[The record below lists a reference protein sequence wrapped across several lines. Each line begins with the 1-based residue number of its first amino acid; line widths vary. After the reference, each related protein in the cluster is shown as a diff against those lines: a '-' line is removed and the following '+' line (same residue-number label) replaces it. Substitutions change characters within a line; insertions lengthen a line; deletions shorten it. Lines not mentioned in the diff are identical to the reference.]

1 MKKTIV
7 QKLFNYHSL
16 QVLLFSLVVSSIVEM
31 NGQQVTAEFEPK
43 VSHPMFA
50 LGKGPLILIDESHH
64 NFHTISPITTIAYG
78 DHQSIEIP
86 GRFSAF
92 KKILIKDGFKVI
104 PLKSGINSDILES
117 SSVLVI
123 ANALSERNVE
133 DWSLPNPSAFSIGE
147 IKIIVSWV
155 AKGGSLL
162 LIADHQPWPGAASE
176 LAEQFGVLFYNGS
189 TDILYFNRLSETLNS
204 HPVTEGR
211 NDLEKIDSLITFGG
225 QAFRFKPDL
234 VGEPLLVI
242 GENQKMDLHWNPFE
256 PYTDKVP
263 SIRIDGMFQG
273 AVIKHQLGR
282 VAIFGEAAMFTAQLS
297 NGNPMGINHPQ
308 ALQHTQFILNLFHW
322 LINELE

>member
-1 MKKTIV
+1 MKKPIIQV
-7 QKLFNYHSL
+7 FFNHHSL
-16 QVLLFSLVVSSIVEM
+16 RVLLFLLVICSIGEM

-64 NFHTISPITTIAYG
+64 NFHTISPTIAY
-78 DHQSIEIP
+78 DVNDQTIEIL
-86 GRFSAF
+86 GRYSAF
-92 KKILIKDGFKVI
+92 KKLLIKDGFNVN
-104 PLKSGINSDILES
+104 PLKAGINSDILETA
-117 SSVLVI
+117 SVLVI
-123 ANALSERNVE
+123 ANALSERNVD
-133 DWSLPNPSAFSIGE
+133 DWSLPNPSAFSTEE
-147 IKIIVSWV
+147 IKVIVSWV

-162 LIADHQPWPGAASE
+162 LIADHQPFPGAAAE
-176 LAEQFGVLFYNGS
+176 LAEEFGVLFYNGS
-189 TDILYFNRLSETLNS
+189 TDRLYFNRLSETLNS

-234 VGEPLLVI
+234 DGEPLLVI
-242 GENQKMDLHWNPFE
+242 GENQKMDLHWNPCK

-273 AVIKHQLGR
+273 AVIKYQLGR

-297 NGNPMGINHPQ
+297 DGNPMGINHPQ